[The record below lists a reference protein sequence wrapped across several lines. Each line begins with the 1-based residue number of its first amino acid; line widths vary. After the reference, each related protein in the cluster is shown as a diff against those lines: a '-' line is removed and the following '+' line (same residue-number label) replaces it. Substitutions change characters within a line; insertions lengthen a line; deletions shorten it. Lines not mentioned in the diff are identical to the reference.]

1 MTEPDA
7 ETVALSSFRHHQ
19 DYDDAAGRD
28 RWTVRVVNAWV
39 RSALPP
45 LLAAANRSGAV
56 LDVGCAEQPFRPLV
70 EASGQRYVGMD
81 VVQNST
87 RSVDILGTLED
98 APSAAQAAYPV
109 ILCTEVLEHVADIDA
124 AFAGL
129 RRLIATDGVVVLTVP
144 FVFPLHMEP
153 YDFRRLTLHGVQ
165 RLAADHGFSVEESTP
180 LGRLSDV
187 LATLIEDASIL
198 PTSRSLY
205 SKAKVG
211 LLRLAAA
218 AMVRLL
224 DSKTWSTSI
233 VINSNCYLSN
243 GVVLRAV

>member
-1 MTEPDA
+1 MTDA
-7 ETVALSSFRHHQ
+7 AIDAVALSSFRHRR
-19 DYDDAAGRD
+19 DYADEAGRD

-39 RSALPP
+39 RGALPP
-45 LLAAANRSGAV
+45 LLAAANRPGAV
-56 LDVGCAEQPFRPLV
+56 LDVGCAEQPFRALI
-70 EASGQRYVGMD
+70 ESSGRRYVGMD

-87 RSVDILGTLED
+87 RSVDIVSTLED
-98 APSAAQAAYPV
+98 APSSAQTYPV

-129 RRLIATDGVVVLTVP
+129 RRLVSSDGAVVLTVP

-153 YDFRRLTLHGVQ
+153 YDFRRLTMHGVQ
-165 RLAADHGFSVEESTP
+165 RLAADHRFTVEKSTP
-180 LGRLSDV
+180 LGRLPEV

-198 PTSRSLY
+198 PASRSLY
-205 SKAKVG
+205 AKGKVG

-224 DSKTWSTSI
+224 DSPTLSRGI
-233 VINSNCYLSN
+233 AINSNSYLSN
-243 GVVLRAV
+243 GVVLRAA